1 MLRVLVFVLASG
13 AAILAETRS
22 GDAAEIV
29 TGCPR
34 INDSGSFIETRTLL
48 PSALTPLDPQQ
59 RELLSPFGIAEISRV
74 YWRPGVD
81 PITDAIFFC
90 TYRDKSVLHIPI
102 LGMLIHC
109 KAWAGP
115 YIPANNQI
123 TWCTSETDPGLLL
136 NK

>member
-1 MLRVLVFVLASG
+1 MFRALVFVLVYG
-13 AAILAETRS
+13 AAILATART

-29 TGCPR
+29 TECPR
-34 INDSGSFIETRTLL
+34 INNSGSFIETRTLL
-48 PSALTPLDPQQ
+48 PSALIPLDTQQ
-59 RELLSPFGIAEISRV
+59 RELPSPFGVTEISRV

-115 YIPANNQI
+115 YIPANKQI